1 MGVIQDTC
9 LNDTHKGRGH
19 SPIFALDLAWWHY
32 ALVVER
38 GRTRQ
43 RKAGSRTSRKSGSR
57 KKSGYHRASRVRLAW
72 LSTTIEG
79 SVLKGR
85 CAGMNLEESAVGRLL
100 RMEEVIPAMEQ
111 ALADFSS
118 GTVVQPVRT
127 MLPVAEHGGFLGLMP
142 AYTGSALGAKLVA
155 FYPRNTSV
163 PTHHATILLFEP
175 ETGEPLVTM
184 DGRIITEVRTAA
196 VSAVAT
202 DHLARAAAS
211 VLAIIGSGMQARSHL
226 EALRLVREFREVR
239 VWSPRR
245 AAAFAEEHG
254 VDAAASAEEAV
265 WGADVVVT
273 ATTSPTPVVYG
284 EWLSPGAHINAV
296 GAPRPDWRELDDEGL
311 RCARVYVDSRE
322 AAFKESGDVIAAG
335 QIFAEVGEL
344 VTGAKPGRRSAEEV
358 TLFKSL
364 GLAVE
369 DVATADLVYGKA
381 VNTGSAEEA
390 SADLQR

>member
-1 MGVIQDTC
+1 M
-9 LNDTHKGRGH
+9 
-19 SPIFALDLAWWHY
+19 
-32 ALVVER
+32 ER
-38 GRTRQ
+38 
-43 RKAGSRTSRKSGSR
+43 
-57 KKSGYHRASRVRLAW
+57 
-72 LSTTIEG
+72 
-79 SVLKGR
+79 
-85 CAGMNLEESAVGRLL
+85 
-100 RMEEVIPAMEQ
+100 

-127 MLPVAEHGGFLGLMP
+127 MLPVAEHQGFLGLMP

-184 DGRIITEVRTAA
+184 DGRLITEVRTAA

-202 DHLARAAAS
+202 NHLARAAAS

-226 EALRLVREFREVR
+226 DALRLVREFREVR

-254 VDAAASAEEAV
+254 IDAAASAEEAV
-265 WGADVVVT
+265 RGADVVVT
-273 ATTSPTPVVYG
+273 ATTSPTPVLSG

-296 GAPRPDWRELDDEGL
+296 GAPRPDWRELDDEVL
-311 RCARVYVDSRE
+311 RRAKVYVDSRE
-322 AAFKESGDVIAAG
+322 AAMKESGDVIAAREVL
-335 QIFAEVGEL
+335 AEIGE
-344 VTGAKPGRRSAEEV
+344 VISGAEQGRRSAEEV

-369 DVATADLVYGKA
+369 DVATAELVYRNALGGA
-381 VNTGSAEEA
+381 
-390 SADLQR
+390 